1 MHMADALL
9 TPAVAGVMYAASA
22 VVAGASIVEL
32 HKEEKQDLIS
42 AAKKLPTMAVMS
54 ALVFA
59 GQMINYTIPGTG
71 SSGHL
76 CGGLLLTSVLGPWA
90 GFLSMIV
97 ILTIQCLFFADGGLL
112 ALGANVWNMA
122 FYGCFVGYFL
132 IYRPLMR
139 SRCFARRGERAANR
153 LKITLASVLGCVLTL
168 QLGAFS
174 VVLETTLSGITALPL
189 GAFAVLMQPIHLAIG
204 LVEGLITAAVLPLLS
219 HAEPRQAARRACTWL
234 PQLVP
239 QFQLDFPGIDVQI
252 YQGSYADICAW
263 VKNGTAEI
271 GFLSNSSA
279 LDLDFEP
286 LYDDELVCI
295 APASYRPA
303 RPGCVSAEE
312 LRGQPFVSQLADV
325 DADIQSYFKTNDLR
339 VDSRCYIV
347 DDQSMIA
354 MVACGR
360 GFAIMPELMFKTG
373 TDPHGCQVL
382 RLEPAAK
389 RSIGLACLSRGGLS
403 PAAKQFVAS
412 AREYATTLK

>member
-1 MHMADALL
+1 MTLLACQIFSTSAHAGSFARTAEQLHL
-9 TPAVAGVMYAASA
+9 TPSAISHAVSTMEAECGFPLFTRTKSGVTMTAAA
-22 VVAGASIVEL
+22 ENL
-32 HKEEKQDLIS
+32 
-42 AAKKLPTMAVMS
+42 LPA
-54 ALVFA
+54 
-59 GQMINYTIPGTG
+59 
-71 SSGHL
+71 
-76 CGGLLLTSVLGPWA
+76 
-90 GFLSMIV
+90 
-97 ILTIQCLFFADGGLL
+97 IQRLL
-112 ALGANVWNMA
+112 ASSESLDQSIAQINGMHKGVLRLGVFNSA
-122 FYGCFVGYFL
+122 
-132 IYRPLMR
+132 
-139 SRCFARRGERAANR
+139 
-153 LKITLASVLGCVLTL
+153 CV
-168 QLGAFS
+168 
-174 VVLETTLSGITALPL
+174 
-189 GAFAVLMQPIHLAIG
+189 
-204 LVEGLITAAVLPLLS
+204 
-219 HAEPRQAARRACTWL
+219 TWL

-382 RLEPAAK
+382 RLEPAAT
-389 RSIGLACLSRGGLS
+389 RSIGLACLGLAQLERLEGFVETKKARYDQYK
-403 PAAKQFVAS
+403 AALDGVHGLRILPFKEESDGVRSNHWFYSLYLKDSGLDRDTVIAKLQEQGIQTRPVWALINEQ
-412 AREYATTLK
+412 ADYPKNEAYALEKAQDYRKYIVNLPCSTNLTEQDCERVIAAVKNL

>member
-1 MHMADALL
+1 MRFPTIYPHQKRRYHDCRRRK
-9 TPAVAGVMYAASA
+9 PAARHPAAAGFQRIPGSVHCPNQRHAQRRAASGG
-22 VVAGASIVEL
+22 V
-32 HKEEKQDLIS
+32 Q
-42 AAKKLPTMAVMS
+42 
-54 ALVFA
+54 
-59 GQMINYTIPGTG
+59 
-71 SSGHL
+71 L
-76 CGGLLLTSVLGPWA
+76 C
-90 GFLSMIV
+90 
-97 ILTIQCLFFADGGLL
+97 
-112 ALGANVWNMA
+112 
-122 FYGCFVGYFL
+122 
-132 IYRPLMR
+132 
-139 SRCFARRGERAANR
+139 
-153 LKITLASVLGCVLTL
+153 
-168 QLGAFS
+168 
-174 VVLETTLSGITALPL
+174 
-189 GAFAVLMQPIHLAIG
+189 
-204 LVEGLITAAVLPLLS
+204 
-219 HAEPRQAARRACTWL
+219 L

-382 RLEPAAK
+382 RLEPAAT
-389 RSIGLACLSRGGLS
+389 RSIGLACLARGALS
-403 PAAKQFVAS
+403 PAARQFAARARAYAAS
-412 AREYATTLK
+412 LRQK